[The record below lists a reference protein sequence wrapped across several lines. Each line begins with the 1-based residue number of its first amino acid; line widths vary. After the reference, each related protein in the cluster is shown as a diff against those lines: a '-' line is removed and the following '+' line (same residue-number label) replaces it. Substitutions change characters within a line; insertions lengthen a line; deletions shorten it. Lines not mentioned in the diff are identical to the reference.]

1 MFKSILQNVQI
12 WVKNSNTL
20 QPFGFLASYKY
31 NYSIFAANSQTMNES
46 TASQTI
52 HWLNRFRMALV
63 VLLPLSALLT
73 PKDPSVYLSK
83 WGIAAVTLYTL
94 GCLSIFYGD
103 FLRTKWKIVDDN
115 STKENN
121 IANWLFAAGIIG
133 YLVVCSLV
141 KDHYLSQMVLWEPLF
156 TGGPIAFA
164 SILLI
169 RYITRAI
176 CETRWG
182 RFTGIHTVLNK
193 IAGYSLLLYI
203 PLKTLEIRLFW
214 YNGSISFE
222 DLLFYD
228 IGLIGIFWLIYL
240 IASVEELIIAI
251 TMKER
256 FNPFRKSIFQKRQ

>member
-1 MFKSILQNVQI
+1 
-12 WVKNSNTL
+12 
-20 QPFGFLASYKY
+20 
-31 NYSIFAANSQTMNES
+31 MNES

-141 KDHYLSQMVLWEPLF
+141 KDHYLSNMVLGETWFE
-156 TGGPIAFA
+156 GGVAFA

-169 RYITRAI
+169 RFITRAV

-182 RFTGIHTVLNK
+182 KFTGIHTVLNK
-193 IAGYSLLLYI
+193 IAGYCLLLYI

-256 FNPFRKSIFQKRQ
+256 FDPFRKSIFQKKHR

>member
-1 MFKSILQNVQI
+1 
-12 WVKNSNTL
+12 
-20 QPFGFLASYKY
+20 
-31 NYSIFAANSQTMNES
+31 MNEI
-46 TASQTI
+46 TASQTT

-83 WGIAAVTLYTL
+83 WGVAAVTLYTL
-94 GCLSIFYGD
+94 GCLSILCGD

-115 STKENN
+115 DIKENN

-141 KDHYLSQMVLWEPLF
+141 KDHYLSQIVLWETLF
-156 TGGPIAFA
+156 DGGLIAFP

-176 CETRWG
+176 CEARWG

-193 IAGYSLLLYI
+193 IAGYSLLFYI
-203 PLKTLEIRLFW
+203 PIKTLVIRLFW
-214 YNGSISFE
+214 LNSSISF
-222 DLLFYD
+222 DDRVLYG
-228 IGLIGIFWLIYL
+228 IGLTGVFWLIYL
-240 IASVEELIIAI
+240 IASVEELIIAVI
-251 TMKER
+251 MKER
-256 FNPFRKSIFQKRQ
+256 FDPFRKSIFQKKHR